1 LASKVIV
8 QSRFREAG
16 VWATRKTHDAVD
28 HALDEGQKKA
38 DTGIEKINASQGYQ
52 LPASTEKE
60 GTGYHS
66 GLIKY
71 PEFYGQFFEFGFYS
85 VPPMPFMRPAH
96 RVMRKVFKTDMG
108 NLFRGF
114 RGVR

>member
-1 LASKVIV
+1 VASRVV
-8 QSRFREAG
+8 FRSRFREAS
-16 VWATRKTHDAVD
+16 AHARRETHEAVE
-28 HALDEGQKKA
+28 HALEEGRKRA
-38 DTGIEKINASQGYQ
+38 DIGIERINSSRGYQ

-71 PEFYGQFFEFGFYS
+71 PEFYGVFFEMGFYN

-96 RVMRKVFKTDMG
+96 RVMRKVFKQDMG
-108 NLFRGF
+108 HLFRGF
-114 RGVR
+114 RGL